1 MPCALRYDR
10 NMKDF
15 IYVDEIKKLREMSR
29 HLQGIRRISVDLESD
44 SYHNY
49 GEKICLMQISTDKRI
64 YILDSLKVDMSP
76 VASLMEDTSKEKVFH
91 DVDYDG
97 RMLLTYLGV
106 KPAPIFDTM
115 IAARI
120 LGREKVGLA
129 DLLSEYFDVSLDKA
143 FQKADWSRRPLD
155 ENMLSYAAQDVA
167 YLLPLRDR
175 MEKEMEGMGRSGW
188 AREEFTRLVN
198 NLEAMPE
205 KRATFLRVKGA
216 RELSPRELAVLQK
229 LLDWREGEAKK
240 LDLPSFKIVGTERLL
255 RIARRHPRGLD
266 QLQKSGILTDRQIGR
281 FGRGISRAV
290 EKGMKVPRAEL
301 PGFPEPVRHK
311 RDYAAEKLLRC
322 FKKARDSRA
331 EKLNMD
337 PGFLMPNAL
346 LKSLAREK
354 PRDLAGIEGSG
365 LLKKWQLEVMSDHLA
380 RCLGKEGK
388 RRS

>member
-1 MPCALRYDR
+1 MD
-10 NMKDF
+10 DF
-15 IYVDEIKKLREMSR
+15 IYIDEIKGLREMSR
-29 HLQGIRRISVDLESD
+29 HLQGKRRVSVDLESD

-49 GEKICLMQISTDKRI
+49 GEKICLMQVSTDSRI
-64 YILDSLKVDMSP
+64 YIVDALKVDMAP
-76 VASLMEDTSKEKVFH
+76 IASLIQDTSKEKVFH

-106 KPAPIFDTM
+106 KPVPIFDTM

-129 DLLSEYFDVSLDKA
+129 DLLSEYFDVTLDKA
-143 FQKADWSRRPLD
+143 FQKADWSRRPLG

-175 MEKEMEGMGRSGW
+175 MEKEIEGMSRSGW
-188 AREEFTRLVN
+188 AREEFSRLVD

-205 KRATFLRVKGA
+205 RRATFLRVKGA

-255 RIARRHPRGLD
+255 RIARLHPRGYD
-266 QLQKSGILTDRQIGR
+266 QLQRSGILTDRQIAR
-281 FGRGISRAV
+281 FGRGINRAV
-290 EKGMKVPRAEL
+290 EKGMKVSREEL
-301 PGFPEPVRHK
+301 PSFPEPVRHK
-311 RDYAAEKLLRC
+311 RDYMAERLLRC
-322 FKKARDSRA
+322 FKKARDSKA
-331 EKLNMD
+331 KELDMD
-337 PGFLMPNAL
+337 PGFVMPNAM
-346 LKSLAREK
+346 LKSLARAR
-354 PRDLAGIEGSG
+354 PRDLAGIKGSG
-365 LLKKWQLEVMSDHLA
+365 LLKKWQLEVMGDSLA
-380 RCLGKEGK
+380 GCLQKEGK